1 MRRLVLFRQLDATDK
16 LLNNM
21 IEELKSG
28 RYNDYIEWLVKVY
41 GFKGYVSS

>member
-1 MRRLVLFRQLDATDK
+1 M
-16 LLNNM
+16 NIN
-21 IEELKSG
+21 EELKSG